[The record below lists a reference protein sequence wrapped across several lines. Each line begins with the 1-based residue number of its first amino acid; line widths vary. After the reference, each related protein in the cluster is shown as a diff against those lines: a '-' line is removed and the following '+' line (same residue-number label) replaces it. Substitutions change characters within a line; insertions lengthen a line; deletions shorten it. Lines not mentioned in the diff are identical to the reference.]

1 VPAEIIQGWLTLGAP
16 TKDFRDNVYDKKV
29 IHDDP
34 MLTWA
39 MGNAICDE
47 DKNKN
52 VMLNKQKSKEK
63 IDPAAALMNAH
74 VRFAVKPEMNV
85 YETRGMRSLL

>member
-1 VPAEIIQGWLTLGAP
+1 
-16 TKDFRDNVYDKKV
+16 
-29 IHDDP
+29 